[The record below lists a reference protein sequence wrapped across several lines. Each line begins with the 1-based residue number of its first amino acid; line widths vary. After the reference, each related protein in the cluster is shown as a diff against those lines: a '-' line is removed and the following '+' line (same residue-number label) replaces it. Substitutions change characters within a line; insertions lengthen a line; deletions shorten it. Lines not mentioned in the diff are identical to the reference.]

1 MKSVINGL
9 LSKSRHVIW
18 YPFTF
23 QLK

>member
-18 YPFTF
+18 HPFTF